1 MTKEGNGRPATEAA
15 CKELDMFEL
24 APHDFSR
31 AQIVFR
37 AKQPGRM
44 NKF

>member
-1 MTKEGNGRPATEAA
+1 MTESGSRMAVPLANDKMSI
-15 CKELDMFEL
+15 KL

-44 NKF
+44 EKF

>member
-1 MTKEGNGRPATEAA
+1 MATLPV
-15 CKELDMFEL
+15 KSWISVEL

-44 NKF
+44 E

>member
-1 MTKEGNGRPATEAA
+1 MMKEGSWSRSGDCLQNWISV
-15 CKELDMFEL
+15 EL

-44 NKF
+44 EKF

>member
-1 MTKEGNGRPATEAA
+1 MIWRGARCEGSATW
-15 CKELDMFEL
+15 KDLDIGWL
-24 APHDFSR
+24 APHEFSR

-44 NKF
+44 EKF